1 MNEDE
6 AASIIH
12 RMMRQLE
19 EDANPNSALRCD
31 GCGRRVE
38 LAPYQ
43 RCMTDG
49 GTETLYYCGDCRAQ
63 VMIELVEDGEEWG
76 DGNGDG
82 AHDAPADARAT

>member
-6 AASIIH
+6 ATSIIQ

-19 EDANPNSALRCD
+19 EEDTSPTGAPRCD

-43 RCMTDG
+43 RRMTDG
-49 GTETLYYCGDCRAQ
+49 GLETLYYAGFAICR
-63 VMIELVEDGEEWG
+63 
-76 DGNGDG
+76 
-82 AHDAPADARAT
+82 P